1 MSKDGGGGGRASEF
15 QERCAEA
22 FRYGTIRKVEA
33 GKTGGERRWSGPF
46 RTCPACGQ
54 RNFYGR
60 AACTACGANLRAL
73 APSEPPPPAPITGRR
88 DADHIHNR
96 RVAMVAGAVAVVAVA
111 AGVLVYRSLR
121 APAWAPLPGSVT
133 DSGPRPAPASTPDE
147 APTALPAFARPED
160 RASYEKGRRLLAAG
174 EAKRAV
180 GPLGD
185 AARGLPR
192 DPVVAHDYG
201 LALVRAGEEDRGLFQ
216 LERASR
222 LAPGIGTYRLDL
234 IRALLA
240 AGRRGPAARELQ
252 EVLARDPANQGAA
265 ELLASL
271 TGGTT
276 PGGKPGEPGAG
287 VTMDLGG
294 ASSGS
299 GNARPGQSGASFT
312 NEDLARGAA
321 APSRPIRSSPVI
333 APTAPPPS
341 PSL

>member
-1 MSKDGGGGGRASEF
+1 MWHHRSMEVKKKAGGD
-15 QERCAEA
+15 
-22 FRYGTIRKVEA
+22 
-33 GKTGGERRWSGPF
+33 RRWSGPF

-60 AACTACGANLRAL
+60 SACTACGASLRAL
-73 APSEPPPPAPITGRR
+73 APSAPPPPAPLTGRR
-88 DADHIHNR
+88 DSDRIHNR
-96 RVAMVAGAVAVVAVA
+96 RVGIVAGAVAIVAVA

-121 APAWAPLPGSVT
+121 APAWAPLPGSVADT
-133 DSGPRPAPASTPDE
+133 GPRPAPSSTPDA
-147 APTALPAFARPED
+147 APTDLPAFARPED

-174 EAKRAV
+174 DAKRAL
-180 GPLGD
+180 GPLSD

-240 AGRRGPAARELQ
+240 AGRRGPAARELEQ
-252 EVLARDPANQGAA
+252 VLARDPTNQAAA

-276 PGGKPGEPGAG
+276 AAGGPGEPGSGA
-287 VTMDLGG
+287 TMDLGG
-294 ASSGS
+294 AAPSAAGS
-299 GNARPGQSGASFT
+299 ARPGHGGTSFT
-312 NEDLARGAA
+312 NEDLERRGP
-321 APSRPIRSSPVI
+321 APPASPAPILASPVI
-333 APTAPPPS
+333 ASPTAPPPS

>member
-1 MSKDGGGGGRASEF
+1 MWHHRSM
-15 QERCAEA
+15 EA
-22 FRYGTIRKVEA
+22 QK
-33 GKTGGERRWSGPF
+33 KTGGDRRWSGPF
-46 RTCPACGQ
+46 RICPACGQ

-73 APSEPPPPAPITGRR
+73 APSAPPPPASLTGRR
-88 DADHIHNR
+88 DSDRIHNR
-96 RVAMVAGAVAVVAVA
+96 RVGMVAGAVAIVAIA

-121 APAWAPLPGSVT
+121 APAWAPLPGRVA
-133 DSGPRPAPASTPDE
+133 DGKPRPAPASTPDAE
-147 APTALPAFARPED
+147 PTALPAFARPED

-174 EAKRAV
+174 DARRAM

-201 LALVRAGEEDRGLFQ
+201 LALVRAGEVDRGLFQ

-240 AGRRGPAARELQ
+240 AGRRGPAARELEQ
-252 EVLARDPANQGAA
+252 VLARDPTNQGAA

-271 TGGTT
+271 TGAAAA
-276 PGGKPGEPGAG
+276 GGSGEPGSG
-287 VTMDLGG
+287 GTMDLGG
-294 ASSGS
+294 AAPSAAAG
-299 GNARPGQSGASFT
+299 ARPGPGGTSFT
-312 NEDLARGAA
+312 NEDLERRRT
-321 APSRPIRSSPVI
+321 APPAPALASPRV
-333 APTAPPPS
+333 APPTAPAPS